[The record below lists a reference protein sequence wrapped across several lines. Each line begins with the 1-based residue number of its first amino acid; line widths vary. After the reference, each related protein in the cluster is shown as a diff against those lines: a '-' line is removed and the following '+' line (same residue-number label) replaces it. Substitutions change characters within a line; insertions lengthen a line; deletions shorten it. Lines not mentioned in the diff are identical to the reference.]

1 MEPGKRKKRINYTVM
16 VVSDSPDGRIH
27 PFCLEQKLITAFL
40 CIVAVV
46 LIGSVGVALHHS
58 SALREV
64 QAEDNLLKDK
74 VDELTQKNQELLTE
88 NSELS
93 DKVAILSEKVAQDEE
108 TKVAQEKEEEEKKL
122 PKGFPLA
129 GPAVILES
137 SETAMNTEEA
147 EDTEGDEADETVA
160 EAEPIVVFSASEG
173 VKVIATGSGIVASVE
188 ADEAYGYRVT
198 IDHGNGYH
206 SIYRVASEPLV
217 SEGDE
222 IANGAALYEL
232 QSADEKLGYQLTK
245 DGALIDPLDL
255 LEVYG

>member
-40 CIVAVV
+40 CMIAVV
-46 LIGSVGVALHHS
+46 LIGSIGVALHHS

-64 QAEDNLLKDK
+64 RAEDNLLKEK
-74 VDELTQKNQELLTE
+74 VDELTQQNQELMTE

-147 EDTEGDEADETVA
+147 EDTEGDETAAET
-160 EAEPIVVFSASEG
+160 EPIVVFSASVG

-217 SEGDE
+217 SAGDE